1 MIALSDLEAVVKAS
15 QSDFDW
21 AAEFAPRADLPIPT
35 TTLVVRTGAT
45 GRRMLQPEL
54 YLLGSQQGVAD
65 LVSRDR
71 ARPIA
76 EWLLATRPGRN
87 DLFVSAISLGQ
98 VAHMIEAMPTSER
111 QPWRRLLAAARRSW
125 TSQGSIVDIDMSII
139 DIWARE
145 LRGTRPCGRKSRKS
159 GDRFQLGED
168 DRLVIASAIARGYS
182 LVTQRT
188 ELLEKVAQT
197 TTLTI
202 VEP

>member
-1 MIALSDLEAVVKAS
+1 M
-15 QSDFDW
+15 
-21 AAEFAPRADLPIPT
+21 
-35 TTLVVRTGAT
+35 
-45 GRRMLQPEL
+45 
-54 YLLGSQQGVAD
+54 YLLGSQQVAD
-65 LVSRDR
+65 LVSRDP

-76 EWLLATRPGRN
+76 EWLKTARPGRN

-98 VAHMIEAMPTSER
+98 VAHMIEAMPMSAR
-111 QPWRRLLAAARRSW
+111 QPWRRLMAAARRSW
-125 TSQGSIVDIDMSII
+125 TNEGSIIDIDMSIV

-145 LRGTRPCGRKSRKS
+145 LRGLDLEDEDTVS

-182 LVTQRT
+182 LVTSRS